1 MIKQIKHG
9 GGAMA
14 ELKLYELEDELRKRP
29 RLRERLEE
37 LAEGGELEAWEID
50 PAHDGGKRPLLL
62 MVRVKRG
69 GRESYFL
76 VTGQAGKNGAV
87 YIWEHY
93 PDAYGTR
100 QRGKHPGGR
109 AGGTFPQ
116 NWGEGF
122 CSSRSSSTSA
132 GAKKSK
138 NGNRSR
144 GKNPHFGKWGCR

>member
-1 MIKQIKHG
+1 
-9 GGAMA
+9 MA
-14 ELKLYELEDELRKRP
+14 ALKLYELEDELRKRP

-87 YIWEHY
+87 YQWEHY

-109 AGGTFPQ
+109 PATYGQEEAERAKALRAEGQSLRKIAAEIGASTFTV
-116 NWGEGF
+116 
-122 CSSRSSSTSA
+122 RRLL
-132 GAKKSK
+132 KM
-138 NGNRSR
+138 
-144 GKNPHFGKWGCR
+144 